1 MADKVN
7 WGVIGCGG
15 IADRRTIPGMMLAKN
30 AKLYA
35 VMDVNETVAKSVCE
49 KYGAEKYYTDAAS
62 LIADP
67 AVEAVYIASP
77 VMFHTEQVL
86 AAAKAGKHVLCEKPL
101 CLTSEQSAEAEK
113 FCAEKGV
120 KAAVGLMMRYHAHHQ
135 RMREMIASGKLG
147 QVVSLRAQLNC
158 WFPDIPGNWRQV
170 KATTGGGA
178 LIDMGIHCLD
188 LIEYIAG
195 SKTKKA
201 FGFCDTKTFK
211 YDVDDSAN
219 ALVLLEN
226 GAVGYV
232 DVNYNVPDDACS
244 CRLEVMGTGGSLIAE
259 GTVGQE
265 ERGTLTCI
273 FSDQKDYNAAQ
284 QRKEPER
291 LTFGDPDGNMYTK
304 EIESFSDSI
313 LNGTPVEVP
322 MSDAIPLQ
330 RAIEAIYKASDEGKV
345 EEL

>member
-1 MADKVN
+1 MADYVK

-15 IADRRTIPGMMLAKN
+15 IADRRTIPGMMLARN

-35 VMDVNETVAKSVCE
+35 VMDVNPAVAENVCK
-49 KYGAEKYYTDAAS
+49 KYGAEKWYTDAQS

-67 AVEAVYIASP
+67 EVQAVYIASP
-77 VMFHTEQVL
+77 VMFHTEQVM
-86 AAAKAGKHVLCEKPL
+86 AAAKAGKHVMCEKPL
-101 CLTSEQSAEAEK
+101 CINSRESAKAER
-113 FCAEKGV
+113 FCAEQGV
-120 KAAVGLMMRYHAHHQ
+120 KAAVGLMMRYHAHHV
-135 RMREMIASGKLG
+135 RMKEMIESGKLG

-244 CRLEVMGTGGSLIAE
+244 CRVEVMGTGGSMTAE

-273 FSDQKDYNAAQ
+273 FCEQADYNASQ
-284 QRKEPER
+284 QRTEPER
-291 LTFGDPDGNMYTK
+291 LTFGAPDGNMYQK

-313 LNGTPVEVP
+313 LTGKPVEVP

-330 RAIEAIYKASDEGKV
+330 RAIEAIYAASDSDKAV
-345 EEL
+345 TL